1 MKEEI
6 GGSKMT
12 KNKLK
17 GLVGLGSLITVIG
30 FILLFFSVNFG
41 LSLAENWI
49 VKQVEQ
55 TGGADTSTYLIVIEG
70 STNNFLAAGSILFGI
85 GLATI
90 IFAYYKILNI
100 NEKK

>member
-1 MKEEI
+1 MKEGI

-12 KNKLK
+12 KKLK
-17 GLVGLGSLITVIG
+17 GLVTLGSLITVIG

-41 LSLAENWI
+41 LALADNWVAI
-49 VKQVEQ
+49 Q
-55 TGGADTSTYLIVIEG
+55 GGADTSTYLVVFEG

-90 IFAYYKILNI
+90 IVAYYKMLNI
-100 NEKK
+100 NE

>member
-12 KNKLK
+12 KDKLK
-17 GLVGLGSLITVIG
+17 GLVALGSLITAIG

-41 LSLAENWI
+41 TSFSLNWLGN
-49 VKQVEQ
+49 EDG
-55 TGGADTSTYLIVIEG
+55 GGADTGTYLIILEG
-70 STNNFLAAGSILFGI
+70 YTNTFLAAGSILFGI

-90 IFAYYKILNI
+90 IFTFYKMLNI
-100 NEKK
+100 NE